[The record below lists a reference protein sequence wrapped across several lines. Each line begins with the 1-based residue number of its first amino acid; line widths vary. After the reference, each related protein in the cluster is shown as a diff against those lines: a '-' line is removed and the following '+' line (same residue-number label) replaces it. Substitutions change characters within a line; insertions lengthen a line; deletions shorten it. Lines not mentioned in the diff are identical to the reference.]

1 MSLED
6 PFLIVQ
12 NEVFD
17 ALLKLRNNYT
27 RWKDLEENPSDISRE
42 DYHAWVMEL
51 KNGIKSI
58 QWDLDELEE
67 SLENGNHSARLDST
81 EFEKRRNFIGCTRE
95 EVKSM
100 SEKITKSNAKPK
112 GKADFPLN
120 FDGSAASSPANQN
133 GTKYMR
139 LINAPDASAQ
149 GENILFKAP
158 FDADDE
164 QKSPYVPDHSIT
176 FDNDLSVNIV
186 NSRQSRFERIKTAL
200 HITTERRQW
209 MALGFVSTVFILIII
224 AAI

>member
-1 MSLED
+1 M
-6 PFLIVQ
+6 
-12 NEVFD
+12 
-17 ALLKLRNNYT
+17 
-27 RWKDLEENPSDISRE
+27 
-42 DYHAWVMEL
+42 MEL

-67 SLENGNHSARLDST
+67 SLGKQSIAVISSVYDHFYQYHLPENGNHSARLDST

-164 QKSPYVPDHSIT
+164 QKSPYVPDHS
-176 FDNDLSVNIV
+176 
-186 NSRQSRFERIKTAL
+186 
-200 HITTERRQW
+200 
-209 MALGFVSTVFILIII
+209 M
-224 AAI
+224 